1 VNQSV
6 DLAHY
11 PLIGLQLICGILER
25 VDKGSVKDRMNRDN
39 LECWESIP
47 G

>member
-1 VNQSV
+1 MNQSV
-6 DLAHY
+6 DLADY
-11 PLIGLQLICGILER
+11 PLIGLQSICGILER
-25 VDKGSVKDRMNRDN
+25 VAKGSVKDCMNRDN